1 MKKLC
6 VFFGTALVASSLF
19 AGSVTNGVTWNIPW
33 GDAWRK
39 AAETTL
45 TAYETVI
52 NTIFSGDADVIVKSV
67 TVNDSADIGTNLAV
81 GGKTSLA
88 GELEVNASDVDIN
101 MTLTNNAITIDQTNA
116 AGKADVPLIDI
127 TDARTGGN
135 ADVAAEAS
143 LVITAA
149 GAYGLSVADGIVNIE
164 GEIDAAGDI
173 TLDPAGDDVII
184 DGTVDATAYTA
195 DAGSGIDVKSAGA
208 LDIGNTTA
216 TSIDYGSA
224 SVTAHTFTSS
234 TGGTAAFVVPDTSIG
249 DAEINDMSAAKLS
262 AGTTASAIDLASCTN
277 LPKVGLVTAV
287 QDSLDLADTATQPG
301 DDWTNTVNAIAVAT
315 VTDGAAL
322 GATALQP
329 GVITCTGV
337 TNGITNCVVTFANTL
352 ASATTLTGWISE
364 TAGGAGTAVSLNAV
378 SAGANTVLLSASDES
393 TVVFTGHTDGAA
405 ELDITVSAAVTRYFN
420 VVQRDG
426 AIKSSAAMIFDGP

>member
-287 QDSLDLADTATQPG
+287 QDSLNLADS
-301 DDWTNTVNAIAVAT
+301 
-315 VTDGAAL
+315 
-322 GATALQP
+322 ALQP
-329 GVITCTGV
+329 GVITCSGV